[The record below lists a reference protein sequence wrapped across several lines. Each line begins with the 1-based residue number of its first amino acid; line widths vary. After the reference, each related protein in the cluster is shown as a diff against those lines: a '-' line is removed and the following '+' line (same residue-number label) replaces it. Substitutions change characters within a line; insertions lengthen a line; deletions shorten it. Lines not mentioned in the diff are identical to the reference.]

1 MTTKTIVRPVQKTW
15 KSQPTMEGAGVH
27 LKRAFGFQEMPGL
40 DPFLLMDDF
49 RSENPKDYQAG
60 FLGQIGV
67 PFPTLS
73 AIAVTGAELLG
84 GLALVAGL
92 FTRWAA
98 LPLAFSMA
106 VAAVTVHLKDGFFLP
121 NGVEYV
127 LTLFLAS
134 IALVLTG
141 SGSFSVDRLLEKR
154 AQEKSPVEAG
164 RPYPAT
170 VEVR

>member
-1 MTTKTIVRPVQKTW
+1 MTTNERKDWGIAVLRAAVGGIFVAHGVQKL
-15 KSQPTMEGAGVH
+15 AV
-27 LKRAFGFQEMPGL
+27 FGISGL
-40 DPFLLMDDF
+40 
-49 RSENPKDYQAG
+49 AG
-60 FLGQIGV
+60 FMSQLGI

-73 AIAVTGAELLG
+73 AVAVTAAELGG
-84 GLALVAGL
+84 GLALLAGL

-106 VAAVTVHLKDGFFLP
+106 VAAVTVHLKAGFFLP
-121 NGVEYV
+121 DGVEYV

-141 SGSFSVDRLLEKR
+141 SGSFSIDRLLEKR
-154 AQEKSPVEAG
+154 AQERSPVAAE

>member
-1 MTTKTIVRPVQKTW
+1 MTRNDGLKDNGIALLRVAIGGVFVAHGIQKL
-15 KSQPTMEGAGVH
+15 AV
-27 LKRAFGFQEMPGL
+27 FGISGL
-40 DPFLLMDDF
+40 
-49 RSENPKDYQAG
+49 AG
-60 FLGQIGV
+60 FLGQLGV

-98 LPLAFSMA
+98 LPIAFSML
-106 VAAVTVHLKDGFFLP
+106 VAAVTVHLKGGFFLP

-154 AQEKSPVEAG
+154 AQEKSSVEAG

>member
-1 MTTKTIVRPVQKTW
+1 MTKANGLKDGGIALLRIGIGGVFVAHGIQKL
-15 KSQPTMEGAGVH
+15 AV
-27 LKRAFGFQEMPGL
+27 FGIGGL
-40 DPFLLMDDF
+40 
-49 RSENPKDYQAG
+49 AG
-60 FLGQIGV
+60 FLGQLGV

-73 AIAVTGAELLG
+73 AVAVTAAELLG

-98 LPLAFSMA
+98 LPLAFSMV
-106 VAAVTVHLKDGFFLP
+106 VAAVTVHLKNGFFLP

-134 IALVLTG
+134 VALVLTG
-141 SGSFSVDRLLEKR
+141 SGAFSIDRLLEKR
-154 AQEKSPVEAG
+154 AQEKSPAEVE